1 MKHPVHDNYYAR
13 RDGTPY
19 AAPLAN
25 RGPEALQALLVDR
38 LDLVAVQLH
47 LLTRTE
53 LVALAVAAEHLANMA
68 RATVQEFWPGHP
80 DAADRSA
87 VEPSRST

>member
-1 MKHPVHDNYYAR
+1 VKHPVHGNYYAR

-25 RGPEALQALLVDR
+25 RGPEALQHLLVKR
-38 LDLVAVQLH
+38 LDLVAAQLS

-53 LVALAVAAEHLANMA
+53 LVELATTSEHLARMA
-68 RATVQEFWPGHP
+68 RATVEEFRPGHLNG
-80 DAADRSA
+80 
-87 VEPSRST
+87 T